1 MHPENNRITKIKMKV
16 LKFGGTS
23 VGSPE
28 NMRAVIDIIADG
40 EQKLVVLSAMSG
52 TTNALVEIAG
62 YLHKKNKDTASV
74 LIGNLE
80 SKYKKVVD
88 DLYKTEE
95 SKIQGLQIVKA
106 SFDTLRSFTSGSFN
120 EVGENTI
127 VAQGE
132 LISTQLFTV
141 LMTELGYN
149 AKLLPALEFMKID
162 EDKAADLP
170 YIRKHIQP
178 VIEKAGHADFYITQ
192 GFICLNA
199 NGDIDNLQRGG
210 SDYTAS
216 LIGAAI
222 DSEEIQIWTDID
234 GFHNNDPRFVS
245 NTRKIDQLSFLEAAE
260 LAYFG
265 AKILHPQTVLPA
277 RVQNIPVRLKN
288 TMNPADGG
296 TLITAESD
304 GKGIKAVAAKDGIT
318 AIKIRSGRMLMA
330 YGFLKNVFAVFEKF
344 KTPIDMI
351 STSEV
356 AVSLTIDNTKYLNE
370 IQEEIAVFGDVEID
384 TDMSIV
390 CIVGDIISE
399 EKGFASKVFNALDG
413 IPIRMIS
420 YGGSRYNI
428 SVLVPTAHKKI
439 TLQAISDKVLN
450 N

>member
-1 MHPENNRITKIKMKV
+1 MKV

-62 YLHKKNKDTASV
+62 YLHKKNRDTAGI
-74 LIGNLE
+74 LIGKLE
-80 SKYKKVVD
+80 AKYKKVVD
-88 DLYKTEE
+88 DLYKSEE
-95 SKIQGLQIVKA
+95 SKKQGLQIVKA
-106 SFDTLRSFTSGSFN
+106 SFDTMRSFTSGTFT

-141 LMTELGYN
+141 FMTELGYN
-149 AKLLPALEFMKID
+149 AKLLPALEFMRID
-162 EDKAADLP
+162 EDKAADMP
-170 YIRKHIQP
+170 YIRKQIHP
-178 VIEKAGHADFYITQ
+178 VIEKAGFADFYITQ

-216 LIGAAI
+216 LVGAAI

-234 GFHNNDPRFVS
+234 GFHNNDPRFVA

-288 TMNPADGG
+288 TMNPSDSG

-330 YGFLKNVFAVFEKF
+330 YGFLKNVFAVFEKY

-356 AVSLTIDNTKYLNE
+356 AISLTIDNTKYLNE

-428 SVLVPTAHKKI
+428 SVLVPTIHKKV

>member
-1 MHPENNRITKIKMKV
+1 MKV

-28 NMRAVIDIIADG
+28 NMRAVMDLVADG
-40 EQKLVVLSAMSG
+40 EQKIIVLSAMSG
-52 TTNALVEIAG
+52 TTNSLVEISN
-62 YLHKKNKDTASV
+62 YLHKKNKDSAR
-74 LIGNLE
+74 LFIGKLE
-80 SKYKKVVD
+80 DKYKQVVGE
-88 DLYKTEE
+88 LFASEE
-95 SKIQGLQIVKA
+95 NKKKGLKIVDG
-106 SFDTLRSFTSGSFN
+106 SFTTIKSFTSGVFN

-127 VAQGE
+127 LAQGE
-132 LISTQLFTV
+132 IISTNLVTL
-141 LMTELGYN
+141 LMNENGHDT
-149 AKLLPALEFMKID
+149 KLLPALDFMKID

-170 YIRKHIQP
+170 FIRENIKP
-178 VIEKAGHADFYITQ
+178 VLAQVGEADYYITQ
-192 GFICLNA
+192 GFICKDA
-199 NGDIDNLQRGG
+199 NGDVNNLQRGG

-222 DSEEIQIWTDID
+222 DADEIQIWTDID
-234 GFHNNDPRFVS
+234 GFHNNDPRFVE
-245 NTRKIDQLSFLEAAE
+245 NTKKIEQLSFNEAAE

-277 RVQNIPVRLKN
+277 RVANIPVRLKN
-288 TMNPADGG
+288 TMNPTDGG
-296 TLITAESD
+296 TLITLESD

-318 AIKIRSGRMLMA
+318 AVKIRSGRMLMA
-330 YGFLKNVFAVFEKF
+330 YGFLKNVFEIFEKY

-356 AVSLTIDNTKYLNE
+356 AVSITIDNTQNLVAIK
-370 IQEEIAVFGDVEID
+370 EELDKFGTVELD
-384 TDMSIV
+384 ENMSIV
-390 CIVGDIISE
+390 CIVGDIIEE

-428 SVLVPTAHKKI
+428 SVLVPTANKKM
-439 TLQAISDKVLN
+439 TLQALSDNLLN